1 MSTDTLF
8 KSIIEMKLIDY
19 LTWEIGKIFFFF
31 HSFNSASDWSL
42 EHVELLLYP
51 SAPLLSC

>member
-1 MSTDTLF
+1 MSTDILF
-8 KSIIEMKLIDY
+8 QSIIEMKLIDY